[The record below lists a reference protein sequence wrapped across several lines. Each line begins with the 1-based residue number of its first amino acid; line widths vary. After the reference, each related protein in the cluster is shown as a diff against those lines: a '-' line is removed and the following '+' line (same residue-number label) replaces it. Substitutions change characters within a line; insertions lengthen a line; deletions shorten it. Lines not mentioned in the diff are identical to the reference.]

1 MAAGFLRILALAAG
15 LMAGIAPAAAEP
27 AIIKARPLRQF
38 EVGSDA
44 VQFGRLRFLGGLELS
59 SSDPLFGAW
68 SSLRLLSGGQ
78 RFIGIFDTAHW
89 LQGNLERDAG
99 GRLTGLS
106 DVTIDPM
113 RDAKGNP
120 DASKWE
126 MDAEGMA
133 LRGDEVLVSFE
144 RNHRIDAYPLSDLPQ
159 AVPHRSV
166 PLIIPRRS
174 LRSNG
179 GIEAMAV
186 APEGTPLAGS
196 TVIVSEKSVDSAGNL
211 LAAIVEGRIKGAF
224 TVRKQDGFDVT
235 DAAFL
240 PDGNLLLLE
249 RRFTWASGVAMR
261 LRQLAAADIR
271 PGAVVDGEE
280 LLRAD
285 TRFQIDNMEGIDV
298 FRDADGRTHVILV
311 SDDNHSILQRTLM
324 LEFLL
329 DEDSEKAAL

>member
-1 MAAGFLRILALAAG
+1 MAAGFLRLLALAAG
-15 LMAGIAPAAAEP
+15 LMAGIAPVSAEP
-27 AIIKARPLRQF
+27 AVITARPLKAF
-38 EVGSDA
+38 EVGSDVA
-44 VQFGRLRFLGGLELS
+44 QFGRLRFVGGLELS

-68 SSLRLLSGGQ
+68 SSVRILPGGK

-89 LQGNLERDAG
+89 LQGSLERDAE

-106 DVTIDPM
+106 GVTIEPM

-144 RNHRIDAYPLSDLPQ
+144 RNHRIDAYSLSGLPQ
-159 AVPHRSV
+159 ALPHRSV

-186 APEGTPLAGS
+186 APDNTPLAGS
-196 TVIVSEKSVDSAGNL
+196 TVIVSEKSVDENGNL
-211 LAAIVEGRIKGAF
+211 YAALVEGPVKGAF
-224 TVRKQDGFDVT
+224 SMRKQDGFDVT

-240 PDGNLLLLE
+240 PSGDLLLLE

-285 TRFQIDNMEGIDV
+285 TRFQIDNMEGMDV

-329 DEDSEKAAL
+329 DDDSEKASL